1 MNKNINKTVFYTYM
15 EKAYFFRKEEKGV
28 RCTACRHNCFI
39 KEGML
44 GICGV
49 KANINNEL
57 YSLVYAKPLA
67 VAIDPIE
74 KKPLFHFIPG
84 SKALSIGTFGCNFRC
99 LFCQNY
105 DMSQGVKGK
114 SLEETRRMIDNY
126 SKQLEPEQVVDLA
139 IMSNIEV
146 IAYTYNEPLIWLE
159 FVYDVARLAKKE
171 NIKNVL
177 VTNGY
182 VEKEPLKQLLPY
194 IDAAN
199 VDVKAFKQETY
210 IKVIKGKLEPVLN
223 NIVLMNENNV
233 HVETTYLIIPGLND
247 DPEEIRMFAKWQ
259 VKKLGPDAPI
269 HFSRFF
275 PHYKMTKTPP
285 TPVESL
291 IKARN
296 IAMEEGVKYVYIG
309 NVAGHEGENTYC
321 PSCGKLLV
329 RRVGFEIIEWNITE
343 NLECRFCGEKIAI
356 KGDRWAGKS
365 YLWF

>member
-1 MNKNINKTVFYTYM
+1 M
-15 EKAYFFRKEEKGV
+15 EKLSFLDKAKLAMFYEKISDNKV
-28 RCTACRHNCFI
+28 RCLLCPWRCIIDEGKRGLCGTRENREGNLFALNYGKVTAI
-39 KEGML
+39 
-44 GICGV
+44 
-49 KANINNEL
+49 
-57 YSLVYAKPLA
+57 
-67 VAIDPIE
+67 AIDPIE
-74 KKPLFHFIPG
+74 KKPLFHWYPG
-84 SKALSIGTFGCNFRC
+84 SPILSISTFGCNFQC
-99 LFCQNY
+99 PWCQNWHI
-105 DMSQGVKGK
+105 SRA
-114 SLEETRRMIDNY
+114 SLETASYELM
-126 SKQLEPEQVVDLA
+126 EPEKVVEIA
-139 IMSNIEV
+139 VRYNVPS
-146 IAYTYNEPLIWLE
+146 IAYTYNEPLIWFE

-182 VEKEPLKQLLPY
+182 VEKKPLKQLLPY

-296 IAMEEGVKYVYIG
+296 IAMEEGVKYIYIG